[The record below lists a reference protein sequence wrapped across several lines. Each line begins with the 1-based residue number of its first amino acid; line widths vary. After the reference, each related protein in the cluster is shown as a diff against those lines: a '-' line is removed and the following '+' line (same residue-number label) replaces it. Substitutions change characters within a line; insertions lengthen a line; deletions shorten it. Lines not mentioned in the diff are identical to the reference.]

1 MQILVRVL
9 LTVES
14 ICSTSIRVV
23 GEMKNPVTRKV
34 LIYFIGFVG
43 GDSGSYYIPW
53 EFSSPPP
60 VASVHLSRRETKMDI
75 GDCFLLEEIAVAMV

>member
-1 MQILVRVL
+1 MSFFVINGIKVQILVRVL

-43 GDSGSYYIPW
+43 GDSGSYYKYTLGVQL
-53 EFSSPPP
+53 SSSCR
-60 VASVHLSRRETKMDI
+60 VGSFVSQ
-75 GDCFLLEEIAVAMV
+75 GDEDGH